1 MILKRL
7 RLRDFG
13 VFNGEHSIELTPRE
27 KYGRKRP
34 IILFGGLNGAGKT
47 TTLTAVRLALYGRQS
62 IGRSVTVK
70 TYHQQLKEYI
80 HKPRNSVAPPY
91 SSAIELDFTYGRHGT
106 VNEYRVIRSWEEKGS
121 KIVEHL
127 EILQDNKSLEGTN
140 AEQLQSFLNELIPIG
155 VADLFFFDGEK
166 IANLA
171 EDNTNEALADAI
183 KRLLGLDII
192 DRLRADLGIYLREN
206 TQAKLPKDITKE
218 LQSYE
223 KTYQGNYVQYEAYI
237 TSNQNLNTELVS
249 ITAEIASTIQRI
261 NDLGG
266 AWAKSREAEELR
278 AEQIIKEKN
287 SASTEM
293 KELFA
298 DAIPLA
304 LAQKSLAA
312 LLEQLKQEKTTKA
325 QSVASKELNKHLS
338 KLRDELHKSVGKQG
352 KEAID
357 IAIERSFTT
366 VLDQVNE
373 TEIIHD
379 ISDSEYE
386 RIHALLTS
394 YVPQQV
400 QQLKSLGAKVEQLEE
415 ELNVAAN
422 NIARAPEQARLDDIM
437 AELGGLQSQKGGIEK
452 QIDINRESAKKAM
465 REAMDSLRR
474 LRDLDEKYSK
484 SMSHDQGIELAA
496 NSRAML
502 SDFAEQTKMRK
513 LATLEQEFIKSFSK
527 LSRKD
532 DMDILANIDP
542 QSFNVS
548 LTDNHGKVLN
558 KKKLSAGEK
567 QIYAIAMLEAL
578 GRTSGRNLPIII
590 DTPLGRL
597 DSKHRTKIVQNYFPT
612 ASHQVLI
619 LSTDTEI
626 DEDFYGELSPEI
638 SHAFSVDY
646 DSKQGCSEFNEGY
659 FWRSSKEVIEH
670 VYRIK

>member
-7 RLRDFG
+7 RLKDFG
-13 VFNGEHSIELTPRE
+13 VFNGEHSIELTPRV
-27 KYGRKRP
+27 KDGCRRP

-47 TTLTAVRLALYGRQS
+47 TTLTAVRLVLYGRQS

-70 TYHQQLKEYI
+70 TYHQHLQEYI
-80 HKPRNSVAPPY
+80 HKPRNSPI
-91 SSAIELDFTYGRHGT
+91 SSHSAAIQLDFTYGKHGSI
-106 VNEYRVIRSWEEKGS
+106 NEYRVIRSWEKKGS
-121 KIVEHL
+121 KVIEHL
-127 EILQDNKSLEGTN
+127 EILQNNQLLEGSN

-166 IANLA
+166 IADLA

-183 KRLLGLDII
+183 NRLLGLDII

-206 TQAKLPKDITKE
+206 IQAKLPKNISKE
-218 LQSYE
+218 IKGYE
-223 KTYQGNYVQYEAYI
+223 KSYQENYGQYEALI
-237 TSNQNLNTELVS
+237 TSNQDLNTELVS
-249 ITAEIASTIQRI
+249 ITAEIASTTQRI

-266 AWAKSREAEELR
+266 AWARSREAEELR

-287 SASTEM
+287 SAATEM
-293 KELFA
+293 NELFA

-304 LAQKSLAA
+304 LAKKSLAA
-312 LLEQLKQEKTTKA
+312 LLEQLKQEKANKSQLA
-325 QSVASKELNKHLS
+325 AKKELRNHLSKFRIELNK
-338 KLRDELHKSVGKQG
+338 RVGKQS

-357 IAIERSFTT
+357 KAIESSFST
-366 VLDQVNE
+366 VFDQANNKE
-373 TEIIHD
+373 LIHD

-386 RIHALLTS
+386 RIHTLLTS

-400 QQLKSLGAKVEQLEE
+400 QQLKNLGARVDQLEE

-422 NIARAPEQARLDDIM
+422 NIARAPEQLRLDDIM
-437 AELGGLQSQKGGIEK
+437 AELGELQSQRGGIEK
-452 QIDINRESAKKAM
+452 QIEINRESAKKAM
-465 REAMDSLRR
+465 RETMESLRR

-484 SMSHDQGIELAA
+484 SMSHDQGMELAA

-548 LTDNHGKVLN
+548 LTDNHGKVVN

-626 DEDFYGELSPEI
+626 DEDFYSELAPEI

-646 DSKQGCSEFNEGY
+646 DSKQGCSEFYEGY

-670 VYRIK
+670 VTE